1 MRTELNESKRNLG
14 WPFWALL
21 LVISIG
27 AAVQTVLMAKYSAL
41 SWTFQQPTY
50 WSAVCEVVVCW
61 ALLVCGQYA
70 FWKKPAIAKTVVLTV
85 IACFCYA
92 HQYLVAAVVGCL
104 YICFIF
110 LLGGSICRWCGIE
123 QILGSWQT
131 HITMGVA
138 GVLLIVAAASGLKVG
153 TPEKLRIILPV
164 IFLILLV
171 LNRKTL
177 KVKAAETT
185 KQESSVAKSSLSEIM
200 LLSGIIA
207 FVLVQVGRANIALD
221 YDSTW
226 YGLRSE
232 YMLAPETGIYDPMP
246 FLACVHTYA
255 KGIETLTLPLS
266 GLGSFGMI
274 YSVNIAFGIGIIK
287 TAYDVC
293 RLRCE
298 KRTSLLAA
306 LCTAA
311 IPGIMNM
318 TVTAKSDILTAFL
331 QVTALYFLLRAA
343 EDKRMEYCIFC
354 ISACVLSY
362 AFKSS
367 SAIFSTT
374 LLLICVIHIIHRKPR
389 FADGGKRV
397 FWLAGLSLGALS
409 VIWLRTFLMTGC
421 PFTFILPNVWRALG
435 LEIKYPY
442 EFTSV
447 GMNSVS
453 SLLNG
458 ELLASRLRRVFDIL
472 LFPVTDETDHV
483 IIAWGGPAFLSAWLF
498 SACCFIKHGKNA
510 CKEIRSGTSRGI
522 LFLCFVLFSGY
533 AFGSALLLS
542 KPDGNYYIL
551 TYILAVL
558 TVPAISS
565 LGKGVHLCEGWIA
578 PAVAAGL
585 LITVSC
591 NWAWALGF
599 TKVDLSAGGFYDS
612 KTQTSRSLAGLSL
625 VKVNDYIALEDK
637 PRMEIFSSS
646 IESVLLPAITD
657 TWVNH
662 CAYGNGV
669 AMNNEGQYAQYLQ
682 FAEMDYLLLDRD
694 YMDTDAHATDVISQL
709 ADDGWLDMVLT
720 SENWALVRVDNSA
733 SSSGTEI
740 TNFLNNS
747 GVTVQ
752 QGLYDDGW
760 AAEQVDFQIRTN
772 TTRSLIVEG
781 VCPWQDIDGAYIRVL
796 IDGDVKTEYHL
807 TGNTIFLELPIEAG
821 EHTVTLIS
829 SFARAADAP
838 DIRTDLAFIM
848 ERFAL
853 SKQ

>member
-1 MRTELNESKRNLG
+1 MRAELNKSKRNFG

-21 LVISIG
+21 LVIGIG
-27 AAVQTVLMAKYSAL
+27 AAVQTVLIAKHSAL
-41 SWTFQQPTY
+41 SWTFQQPAY

-70 FWKKPAIAKTVVLTV
+70 FWKKPAIAKVVVLAV
-85 IACFCYA
+85 IVCFCYA

-123 QILGSWQT
+123 RILGSWQA

-153 TPEKLRIILPV
+153 TPEKLRMILPI
-164 IFLILLV
+164 IFVILLV

-177 KVKAAETT
+177 KAKAAEIT
-185 KQESSVAKSSLSEIM
+185 KQESNAAKRSLSEIM

-207 FVLVQVGRANIALD
+207 FVLVQIGRANIALD

-287 TAYDVC
+287 TTYDVC

-298 KRTSLLAA
+298 KRTGLLAA

-331 QVTALYFLLRAA
+331 QLTALYFLLRAA
-343 EDKRMEYCIFC
+343 QDKRMEYCIFC

-374 LLLICVIHIIHRKPR
+374 ILLICVIHMIHRKPQ

-397 FWLAGLSLGALS
+397 FWLAGFSLGALS

-453 SLLNG
+453 GLLDG
-458 ELLASRLRRVFDIL
+458 DLLASRLRRILDIL
-472 LFPVTDETDHV
+472 FFPVTDETIKV
-483 IIAWGGPAFLSAWLF
+483 LIAWAGPVFALLWVVLLITLLLR
-498 SACCFIKHGKNA
+498 IKSVWR
-510 CKEIRSGTSRGI
+510 EICSGSIEGI
-522 LFLCFVLFSGY
+522 LYIAYFLLSGLTL
-533 AFGSALLLS
+533 GCALLLS
-542 KPDGNYYIL
+542 APDGNYFELLYVVTVITFFLKFRKKNAEKTNMLVLPVIASGMLL
-551 TYILAVL
+551 TA
-558 TVPAISS
+558 ASS
-565 LGKGVHLCEGWIA
+565 
-578 PAVAAGL
+578 P
-585 LITVSC
+585 S
-591 NWAWALGF
+591 WALGF
-599 TKVDLSAGGFYDS
+599 TQIDLTKGGYYNS
-612 KTQTSRSLAGLSL
+612 VAWVEQYMNYNSLDEVFQQL
-625 VKVNDYIALEDK
+625 KREEK
-637 PRMEIFSSS
+637 PRVEIFSDKMQYTVF
-646 IESVLLPAITD
+646 IPTTTD
-657 TWVNH
+657 LWQVHRNYGYGTTASAE
-662 CAYGNGV
+662 AYS
-669 AMNNEGQYAQYLQ
+669 EYLQ

-694 YMDTDAHATDVISQL
+694 YMDTDTHATDVISQL
-709 ADDGWLDMVLT
+709 ADNGWLDMVLI
-720 SENWALVRVDNSA
+720 SENWALVRVDTSA

-740 TNFLNNS
+740 TDFLNNS
-747 GVTVQ
+747 SVTVQ

-781 VCPWQDIDGAYIRVL
+781 ACPWQDIDGAYIHVL
-796 IDGDVKTEYHL
+796 IDGEVRTEYYL
-807 TGNTIFLELPIEAG
+807 TGNDISLEIPIEAG
-821 EHTVTLIS
+821 EHTVTLFS

-853 SKQ
+853 SEQ

>member
-1 MRTELNESKRNLG
+1 MGIELNNRKRNLG
-14 WPFWALL
+14 WQFWAVLF
-21 LVISIG
+21 VISIG

-41 SWTFQQPTY
+41 SWTFQQPSF
-50 WSAVCEVVVCW
+50 WSAVSEVVVCW
-61 ALLVCGQYA
+61 ALLVYGQYA
-70 FWKKPAIAKTVVLTV
+70 FRKKPALAKAVVLAV
-85 IACFCYA
+85 AVCFCYA

-104 YICFIF
+104 YTCFIF

-123 QILGSWQT
+123 RMPGSWHV
-131 HITMGVA
+131 HITGGVA

-164 IFLILLV
+164 IFVILLV

-397 FWLAGLSLGALS
+397 FWFAGLSLGALS

-421 PFTFILPNVWRALG
+421 PFTFILPNIWRALG

-447 GMNSVS
+447 GMNSAS

-472 LFPVTDETDHV
+472 LFPVTNETIKV
-483 IIAWGGPAFLSAWLF
+483 LIAWAGPVFALLWVVLLITLLLR
-498 SACCFIKHGKNA
+498 IKSVWRVI
-510 CKEIRSGTSRGI
+510 CSGSIEGI
-522 LFLCFVLFSGY
+522 LYIAYFLLSGLTL
-533 AFGSALLLS
+533 GCVLLLS
-542 KPDGNYYIL
+542 APDGNYFELLY
-551 TYILAVL
+551 AVTIIMSFL
-558 TVPAISS
+558 EFRQGDTVKIYLLVLPTIVSGMLFTAASS
-565 LGKGVHLCEGWIA
+565 PG
-578 PAVAAGL
+578 
-585 LITVSC
+585 
-591 NWAWALGF
+591 WALGF
-599 TKVDLSAGGFYDS
+599 TQIDLTKGGYYRSAAWVEQYMNYN
-612 KTQTSRSLAGLSL
+612 SLDIVFQQL
-625 VKVNDYIALEDK
+625 KREEK
-637 PRMEIFSSS
+637 PRVEIFSDKMQYTVF
-646 IESVLLPAITD
+646 IPATAD
-657 TWVNH
+657 LWQVHRNYGYGTTASPE
-662 CAYGNGV
+662 AYS
-669 AMNNEGQYAQYLQ
+669 EYLQ
-682 FAEMDYLLLDRD
+682 FAEMDYLLLDRG

-720 SENWALVRVDNSA
+720 SENWALVRVDNSV

-740 TNFLNNS
+740 TDFLNNC

-760 AAEQVDFQIRTN
+760 AAEQVDFQIKTN
-772 TTRSLIVEG
+772 TTRNLIVEG
-781 VCPWQDIDGAYIRVL
+781 ACPWQDIDGAYIRVL
-796 IDGDVKTEYHL
+796 IDGNVKAEYHL
-807 TGNTIFLELPIEAG
+807 TGNTISLEMPIEAG

-829 SFARAADAP
+829 SFARAANAP

>member
-1 MRTELNESKRNLG
+1 MGIELNNSKKNLG

-27 AAVQTVLMAKYSAL
+27 TAVQTVLVAKYSAL

-70 FWKKPAIAKTVVLTV
+70 FWKKPAIAKAVVLTV
-85 IACFCYA
+85 IVCFCYA

-164 IFLILLV
+164 IFVILLV

-177 KVKAAETT
+177 KAKAAAIT
-185 KQESSVAKSSLSEIM
+185 KQESNAAKKSLSEIM

-287 TAYDVC
+287 TVYDVC

-397 FWLAGLSLGALS
+397 FWFAGLSLGALS

-421 PFTFILPNVWRALG
+421 PFTFILPNIWRALG

-447 GMNSVS
+447 GMDSIS

-472 LFPVTDETDHV
+472 LFPVTDETIKV
-483 IIAWGGPAFLSAWLF
+483 LIAWAGPVFALLWVVLLITLLLR
-498 SACCFIKHGKNA
+498 IKSVWR
-510 CKEIRSGTSRGI
+510 EICSGSIEGI
-522 LFLCFVLFSGY
+522 LYIAYFLLSGLTL
-533 AFGSALLLS
+533 GCVLLLS
-542 KPDGNYYIL
+542 APDGNYFELLY
-551 TYILAVL
+551 AV
-558 TVPAISS
+558 TVIMSFLEFRQGDTVKIYLLVLPSIVSGMLFTAASS
-565 LGKGVHLCEGWIA
+565 PG
-578 PAVAAGL
+578 
-585 LITVSC
+585 
-591 NWAWALGF
+591 WALGF
-599 TKVDLSAGGFYDS
+599 TQIDLTKGGYYRSAAWVEQYMNYN
-612 KTQTSRSLAGLSL
+612 SLDIVFQQL
-625 VKVNDYIALEDK
+625 KREEK
-637 PRMEIFSSS
+637 PRVEIFSDKMQYTVF
-646 IESVLLPAITD
+646 IPATAD
-657 TWVNH
+657 LWQVHRNYGYGTTASPE
-662 CAYGNGV
+662 AYS
-669 AMNNEGQYAQYLQ
+669 EYLQ

-694 YMDTDAHATDVISQL
+694 YMDADAHATDVISQL
-709 ADDGWLDMVLT
+709 ADNGWLDMVLI
-720 SENWALVRVDNSA
+720 SENWALVRVDTSA
-733 SSSGTEI
+733 SSSGAEI
-740 TNFLNNS
+740 TDFLNNS

-796 IDGDVKTEYHL
+796 IDGEVKAERYL
-807 TGNTIFLELPIEAG
+807 TGNDICLEIPIEAG

-829 SFARAADAP
+829 SFARPADAP

>member
-1 MRTELNESKRNLG
+1 MGIELNNSKRNLG

-85 IACFCYA
+85 IVCFCYA

-164 IFLILLV
+164 IFVILLV

-177 KVKAAETT
+177 KVKAAAIT
-185 KQESSVAKSSLSEIM
+185 KQESNAAKKSLSEIM

-287 TAYDVC
+287 TVYDVC

-343 EDKRMEYCIFC
+343 EDKRMECCIFC

-421 PFTFILPNVWRALG
+421 PFTFILPNIWRALG

-472 LFPVTDETDHV
+472 LFPVTDETIKV
-483 IIAWGGPAFLSAWLF
+483 LIAWAGPVFALLWVVLLITLLLR
-498 SACCFIKHGKNA
+498 IKSVWR
-510 CKEIRSGTSRGI
+510 EICSGSIEGI
-522 LFLCFVLFSGY
+522 LYIAYFLLSGLTL
-533 AFGSALLLS
+533 GCVLLLS
-542 KPDGNYYIL
+542 APDGNYFELLY
-551 TYILAVL
+551 AV
-558 TVPAISS
+558 TVIASFLEFRQGDTVKIYLLVLPSIVSGMLFTAASS
-565 LGKGVHLCEGWIA
+565 PG
-578 PAVAAGL
+578 
-585 LITVSC
+585 
-591 NWAWALGF
+591 WALGF
-599 TKVDLSAGGFYDS
+599 TQIDLTKDGYYRSAAWVEQYMNYN
-612 KTQTSRSLAGLSL
+612 SLDIVFQQL
-625 VKVNDYIALEDK
+625 KREEK
-637 PRMEIFSSS
+637 PRVEIFSDKMQYTVF
-646 IESVLLPAITD
+646 IPATAD
-657 TWVNH
+657 LWQVHRNYGYGTTASPE
-662 CAYGNGV
+662 AYS
-669 AMNNEGQYAQYLQ
+669 EYLQ

-733 SSSGTEI
+733 SSSGAEI
-740 TNFLNNS
+740 TDFLNNNS
-747 GVTVQ
+747 VTVQ

-760 AAEQVDFQIRTN
+760 AAEQVDFQIKTN
-772 TTRSLIVEG
+772 TTRSLVVEG
-781 VCPWQDIDGAYIRVL
+781 ECPWQDIDGAYIRVL

-848 ERFAL
+848 EKFAL

>member
-1 MRTELNESKRNLG
+1 MGIELNNSKRNLG

-27 AAVQTVLMAKYSAL
+27 AAVQTVLVAKYSAL

-70 FWKKPAIAKTVVLTV
+70 FWKKPAIAKAVVLTV
-85 IACFCYA
+85 IVCFCYA

-123 QILGSWQT
+123 RILGSWQT

-164 IFLILLV
+164 IFVILLV

-397 FWLAGLSLGALS
+397 FWFAGLSLGALS

-421 PFTFILPNVWRALG
+421 PFTFILPNIWRALG

-453 SLLNG
+453 SLLDG
-458 ELLASRLRRVFDIL
+458 DLLASRLRRILDIL
-472 LFPVTDETDHV
+472 FFPVTDETTKV
-483 IIAWGGPAFLSAWLF
+483 LIAWAGPVFALLWVVLLITLLLR
-498 SACCFIKHGKNA
+498 IKSVWR
-510 CKEIRSGTSRGI
+510 EICSGSIEGI
-522 LFLCFVLFSGY
+522 LYIAYFLLSGLTL
-533 AFGSALLLS
+533 GCVLLLS
-542 KPDGNYYIL
+542 APDGNYFELLY
-551 TYILAVL
+551 AV
-558 TVPAISS
+558 TVIVSFLEFRQGDTVKIYLLVLPSIVSGMLFTAASS
-565 LGKGVHLCEGWIA
+565 PG
-578 PAVAAGL
+578 
-585 LITVSC
+585 
-591 NWAWALGF
+591 WALGF
-599 TKVDLSAGGFYDS
+599 TQIDLTKDGYYRSAAWVEQYMNYN
-612 KTQTSRSLAGLSL
+612 SLDIVFQQL
-625 VKVNDYIALEDK
+625 KREEK
-637 PRMEIFSSS
+637 PRVEIFSDKMQYTVF
-646 IESVLLPAITD
+646 IPATAD
-657 TWVNH
+657 LWQVHRNYGYGTTASPE
-662 CAYGNGV
+662 AYS
-669 AMNNEGQYAQYLQ
+669 EYLQ

-720 SENWALVRVDNSA
+720 SENWALVRVDTSA
-733 SSSGTEI
+733 SSSGAEI
-740 TNFLNNS
+740 TDFLNNNS
-747 GVTVQ
+747 VTVQ
-752 QGLYDDGW
+752 QGLYNDGW

-796 IDGDVKTEYHL
+796 IDGEVKAEHYL
-807 TGNTIFLELPIEAG
+807 TGNDICLEMPIEAG

>member
-27 AAVQTVLMAKYSAL
+27 AAVQTVLVAKYSAL

-70 FWKKPAIAKTVVLTV
+70 FWKKPAIAKAVVLTV
-85 IACFCYA
+85 IVCFCYA

-123 QILGSWQT
+123 RILGSWQT

-164 IFLILLV
+164 IFVILLV

-367 SAIFSTT
+367 SAIFSTA

-397 FWLAGLSLGALS
+397 FWFAGLSLGALS

-421 PFTFILPNVWRALG
+421 PFTFILPNIWRALG

-453 SLLNG
+453 SLLDG
-458 ELLASRLRRVFDIL
+458 DLLASRLRRILDIL
-472 LFPVTDETDHV
+472 FFPVTDETMKV
-483 IIAWGGPAFLSAWLF
+483 LIAWAGPVFALLWVVLLITLLLRIKNAWREICSGSIEGILYIAYFLLSALTLV
-498 SACCFIKHGKNA
+498 C
-510 CKEIRSGTSRGI
+510 
-522 LFLCFVLFSGY
+522 V
-533 AFGSALLLS
+533 LLLS
-542 KPDGNYYIL
+542 APDGNYFELLYVVTVITFFLGFRKKNAGKMDVLIL
-551 TYILAVL
+551 PVIASGMLL
-558 TVPAISS
+558 TAASS
-565 LGKGVHLCEGWIA
+565 PG
-578 PAVAAGL
+578 
-585 LITVSC
+585 
-591 NWAWALGF
+591 WALGF
-599 TKVDLSAGGFYDS
+599 TQVDFTKGGYYNS
-612 KTQTSRSLAGLSL
+612 VVWVEQYMNYNSLGE
-625 VKVNDYIALEDK
+625 VFQQLEREENPQVEMFSDK
-637 PRMEIFSSS
+637 IPYTMFI
-646 IESVLLPAITD
+646 PATTD
-657 TWVNH
+657 TWQAH
-662 CAYGNGV
+662 CIYGYGTTASLEAYS
-669 AMNNEGQYAQYLQ
+669 EYLQ

-709 ADDGWLDMVLT
+709 ADNGWLDMVLI

-760 AAEQVDFQIRTN
+760 AAEQVDFQIKTN

-829 SFARAADAP
+829 SFARPADAP

>member
-1 MRTELNESKRNLG
+1 MGIELNNSKKNLG

-27 AAVQTVLMAKYSAL
+27 TAVQTVLVAKYSAL

-70 FWKKPAIAKTVVLTV
+70 FWKKPAIAKAVVLTV
-85 IACFCYA
+85 IVCFCYA

-164 IFLILLV
+164 IFVILLV

-177 KVKAAETT
+177 KAKAAAIT
-185 KQESSVAKSSLSEIM
+185 KQESNAAKKSLSEIM

-287 TAYDVC
+287 TVYDVC

-397 FWLAGLSLGALS
+397 FWFAGLSLGALS

-421 PFTFILPNVWRALG
+421 PFTFILPNIWRALG

-472 LFPVTDETDHV
+472 LFPVTDETIKV
-483 IIAWGGPAFLSAWLF
+483 LIAWAGPVFALLWVVLLITLLLR
-498 SACCFIKHGKNA
+498 IKSVWR
-510 CKEIRSGTSRGI
+510 EICSGSIEGI
-522 LFLCFVLFSGY
+522 LYIAYFLLSGLTL
-533 AFGSALLLS
+533 GCVLLLS
-542 KPDGNYYIL
+542 APDGNYFELLY
-551 TYILAVL
+551 AV
-558 TVPAISS
+558 TVIASFLEFRQGDTVKIYLLVLPSIVSGMLFTAASS
-565 LGKGVHLCEGWIA
+565 PG
-578 PAVAAGL
+578 
-585 LITVSC
+585 
-591 NWAWALGF
+591 WALGF
-599 TKVDLSAGGFYDS
+599 TQIDLTKGGYYRSAAWVEQYMNYN
-612 KTQTSRSLAGLSL
+612 SLDIVFQQL
-625 VKVNDYIALEDK
+625 KREEK
-637 PRMEIFSSS
+637 PRVEIFSDKMQYTVF
-646 IESVLLPAITD
+646 IPATAD
-657 TWVNH
+657 LWQVHRNYGYGTTASPE
-662 CAYGNGV
+662 AYS
-669 AMNNEGQYAQYLQ
+669 EYLQ

-796 IDGDVKTEYHL
+796 IDGEVKAEHYL
-807 TGNTIFLELPIEAG
+807 TGNDICLEIPIEAG

-829 SFARAADAP
+829 SFARPADAP

>member
-1 MRTELNESKRNLG
+1 MRAELNKSKRNFG

-21 LVISIG
+21 LVIGIG
-27 AAVQTVLMAKYSAL
+27 AAVQTVLIAKHSAL
-41 SWTFQQPTY
+41 SWTFQQPAY

-70 FWKKPAIAKTVVLTV
+70 FWKKPAIAKVVVLAV
-85 IACFCYA
+85 IVCFCYA

-123 QILGSWQT
+123 RILGSWQA

-153 TPEKLRIILPV
+153 TPEKLRMILPI
-164 IFLILLV
+164 IFVILLV

-177 KVKAAETT
+177 KAKAAEIT
-185 KQESSVAKSSLSEIM
+185 KQESNAAKRSLSEIM

-207 FVLVQVGRANIALD
+207 FVLVQIGRANIALD

-287 TAYDVC
+287 TTYDVC

-298 KRTSLLAA
+298 KRTGLLAA

-331 QVTALYFLLRAA
+331 QLTALYFLLRAA
-343 EDKRMEYCIFC
+343 QNKRMEYCIFC

-374 LLLICVIHIIHRKPR
+374 ILLICVIHMIHRKPQ

-397 FWLAGLSLGALS
+397 FWLAGFSLGALS

-453 SLLNG
+453 GLLDG
-458 ELLASRLRRVFDIL
+458 DLLASRLRRILDIL
-472 LFPVTDETDHV
+472 FFPVTDETIKV
-483 IIAWGGPAFLSAWLF
+483 LIAWAGPVFALLWVVLLITLLLR
-498 SACCFIKHGKNA
+498 IKSVWR
-510 CKEIRSGTSRGI
+510 EICSGSIEGI
-522 LFLCFVLFSGY
+522 LYIAYFLLSGLTL
-533 AFGSALLLS
+533 GCALLLS
-542 KPDGNYYIL
+542 APDGNYFELLYVVTVITFFLKFRKKNAEKTNMLVLPVIASGMLL
-551 TYILAVL
+551 TA
-558 TVPAISS
+558 ASS
-565 LGKGVHLCEGWIA
+565 
-578 PAVAAGL
+578 P
-585 LITVSC
+585 S
-591 NWAWALGF
+591 WALGF
-599 TKVDLSAGGFYDS
+599 TQIDLTKGGYYNS
-612 KTQTSRSLAGLSL
+612 VAWVEQYMNYNSLDEVFQQL
-625 VKVNDYIALEDK
+625 KREEK
-637 PRMEIFSSS
+637 PRVEIFSDKMQYTVF
-646 IESVLLPAITD
+646 IPTTTD
-657 TWVNH
+657 LWQVHRNYGYGTTASAE
-662 CAYGNGV
+662 AYS
-669 AMNNEGQYAQYLQ
+669 EYLQ

-694 YMDTDAHATDVISQL
+694 YMDTDTHATDVISQL
-709 ADDGWLDMVLT
+709 ADNGWLDMVLI
-720 SENWALVRVDNSA
+720 SENWALVRVDTSA

-740 TNFLNNS
+740 TDFLNNS
-747 GVTVQ
+747 SVTVQ

-781 VCPWQDIDGAYIRVL
+781 ACPWQDIDGAYIHVL
-796 IDGDVKTEYHL
+796 IDGEVRTEYYL
-807 TGNTIFLELPIEAG
+807 TGNDISLEIPIEAG
-821 EHTVTLIS
+821 EHTVTLFS

-853 SKQ
+853 SEQ

>member
-1 MRTELNESKRNLG
+1 MGIELNNSKRNLG

-70 FWKKPAIAKTVVLTV
+70 FWKKPAIAKAVVLTV
-85 IACFCYA
+85 IVCFCYA

-164 IFLILLV
+164 IFVILLV

-177 KVKAAETT
+177 KAKAAAIT
-185 KQESSVAKSSLSEIM
+185 KQESNAAKKSLSEIM

-421 PFTFILPNVWRALG
+421 PFTFILPNIWRALG

-472 LFPVTDETDHV
+472 LFPVTNETIKV
-483 IIAWGGPAFLSAWLF
+483 LIAWAGPVFALLWVALLITLLLR
-498 SACCFIKHGKNA
+498 IKSVWR
-510 CKEIRSGTSRGI
+510 EICSGSIEGI
-522 LFLCFVLFSGY
+522 LYIAYFLLSGLTL
-533 AFGSALLLS
+533 GCVLLLS
-542 KPDGNYYIL
+542 APDGNYFELLY
-551 TYILAVL
+551 AV
-558 TVPAISS
+558 TVIASFLEFRQGDTVKIYLLVLPSIVSGMLFTAASS
-565 LGKGVHLCEGWIA
+565 PG
-578 PAVAAGL
+578 
-585 LITVSC
+585 
-591 NWAWALGF
+591 WALGF
-599 TKVDLSAGGFYDS
+599 TQIDLTKGGYYRSAAWVEQYMNYN
-612 KTQTSRSLAGLSL
+612 SLDIVFQQL
-625 VKVNDYIALEDK
+625 KREEK
-637 PRMEIFSSS
+637 PRVEIFSDKMQYTVF
-646 IESVLLPAITD
+646 IPATAD
-657 TWVNH
+657 LWQVHRNYGYGTTASPE
-662 CAYGNGV
+662 AYS
-669 AMNNEGQYAQYLQ
+669 EYLQ

-796 IDGDVKTEYHL
+796 IDGEVKAEHYL
-807 TGNTIFLELPIEAG
+807 TGNDICLEIPIEAG

-829 SFARAADAP
+829 SFARPADAP

>member
-1 MRTELNESKRNLG
+1 MGIELNNSKRNLG
-14 WPFWALL
+14 WQFWALL
-21 LVISIG
+21 FVISIG

-70 FWKKPAIAKTVVLTV
+70 FWKKPAIAKAVVLTV
-85 IACFCYA
+85 IVCFCYA

-123 QILGSWQT
+123 RMSRSWQV

-138 GVLLIVAAASGLKVG
+138 GVFLIVAAASGLKVG
-153 TPEKLRIILPV
+153 TPERLRMILPA
-164 IFLILLV
+164 IFAMLLV
-171 LNRKTL
+171 LDRKTL
-177 KVKAAETT
+177 KAKAAAIT
-185 KQESSVAKSSLSEIM
+185 KQESNAAKKSLSEIM
-200 LLSGIIA
+200 LFSGIIA

-397 FWLAGLSLGALS
+397 FWFAGLSLGALC

-421 PFTFILPNVWRALG
+421 PFTFILPNIWRALG

-447 GMNSVS
+447 GMDSIS
-453 SLLNG
+453 SLLSG
-458 ELLASRLRRVFDIL
+458 ELLASRLRRIFDIL
-472 LFPVTDETDHV
+472 FFPVTDETIKV
-483 IIAWGGPAFLSAWLF
+483 LIAWAGPVFALLWAVLLITLLLR
-498 SACCFIKHGKNA
+498 IKSVWR
-510 CKEIRSGTSRGI
+510 EICSGSIEGI
-522 LFLCFVLFSGY
+522 LYIAYFLLSGLTL
-533 AFGSALLLS
+533 GCVLLLS
-542 KPDGNYYIL
+542 APDGNYFELLY
-551 TYILAVL
+551 AV
-558 TVPAISS
+558 TVIMSFLEFRQGDTVKIYLLVLPTIVSGMLFTAASS
-565 LGKGVHLCEGWIA
+565 PG
-578 PAVAAGL
+578 
-585 LITVSC
+585 
-591 NWAWALGF
+591 WALGF
-599 TKVDLSAGGFYDS
+599 TQIDLTKGGYYRSAAWVEQYMNYN
-612 KTQTSRSLAGLSL
+612 SLDIVFQQL
-625 VKVNDYIALEDK
+625 KREEK
-637 PRMEIFSSS
+637 PRVEIFSDKMQYTVF
-646 IESVLLPAITD
+646 IPATVD
-657 TWVNH
+657 LWQVHRNYGYGTTASPE
-662 CAYGNGV
+662 AYS
-669 AMNNEGQYAQYLQ
+669 EYLQ

-760 AAEQVDFQIRTN
+760 AAEQVDFQIKTN

-796 IDGDVKTEYHL
+796 IDGEVKAEYYL
-807 TGNTIFLELPIEAG
+807 TGNDICLEMPIEAG

-829 SFARAADAP
+829 SFARPADAP

>member
-1 MRTELNESKRNLG
+1 MGIELNNTKRNLG
-14 WPFWALL
+14 WKFWALL
-21 LVISIG
+21 FVISIG
-27 AAVQTVLMAKYSAL
+27 VAVQTVLMAKYSAL

-70 FWKKPAIAKTVVLTV
+70 FWKKPAIAKAVVLTV
-85 IACFCYA
+85 IVCFCYA

-164 IFLILLV
+164 IFVILLV

-200 LLSGIIA
+200 LFSGIIA

-374 LLLICVIHIIHRKPR
+374 LLLICGIHIIHRKPR

-397 FWLAGLSLGALS
+397 FWFAGLSLGALC

-421 PFTFILPNVWRALG
+421 PFTFILPNIWRALG

-472 LFPVTDETDHV
+472 LFPVTDETIKV
-483 IIAWGGPAFLSAWLF
+483 LIAWAGPVFALLWVVLLITLLLR
-498 SACCFIKHGKNA
+498 IKSVWR
-510 CKEIRSGTSRGI
+510 EICSGSIEGI
-522 LFLCFVLFSGY
+522 LYIAYFLLSGLTL
-533 AFGSALLLS
+533 GCVLLLS
-542 KPDGNYYIL
+542 APDGNYFELLY
-551 TYILAVL
+551 AV
-558 TVPAISS
+558 TVIMSFLEFRQGDTVKIYLLVLPTIVSGMLFTAASS
-565 LGKGVHLCEGWIA
+565 PG
-578 PAVAAGL
+578 
-585 LITVSC
+585 
-591 NWAWALGF
+591 WALGF
-599 TKVDLSAGGFYDS
+599 TQIDLTKGGYYRSAAWVEQYMNYN
-612 KTQTSRSLAGLSL
+612 SLDIVFQQL
-625 VKVNDYIALEDK
+625 KREEK
-637 PRMEIFSSS
+637 PRVEIFSDKMQYTVF
-646 IESVLLPAITD
+646 IPATVD
-657 TWVNH
+657 LWQVHRNYGYGTTASPE
-662 CAYGNGV
+662 AYS
-669 AMNNEGQYAQYLQ
+669 EYLQ

-709 ADDGWLDMVLT
+709 ADNGWLDMVLI

-760 AAEQVDFQIRTN
+760 AAEQVDFQIKTN

>member
-1 MRTELNESKRNLG
+1 MGIELNNSKRNLG

-27 AAVQTVLMAKYSAL
+27 AAVQTVLVAKYSAL

-70 FWKKPAIAKTVVLTV
+70 FWKKPAIAKAVVLTV
-85 IACFCYA
+85 IVCFCYA

-104 YICFIF
+104 YICFIL

-164 IFLILLV
+164 IFVILLV

-397 FWLAGLSLGALS
+397 FWFAGLSLGALS

-421 PFTFILPNVWRALG
+421 PFTFILPNIWRALG

-447 GMNSVS
+447 GMNSIS

-472 LFPVTDETDHV
+472 LFPVTNETIKV
-483 IIAWGGPAFLSAWLF
+483 LIAWAGPVFALLWVVLLITLLLR
-498 SACCFIKHGKNA
+498 IKSVWR
-510 CKEIRSGTSRGI
+510 EICSGSIEGI
-522 LFLCFVLFSGY
+522 LYIAYFLLSGLTL
-533 AFGSALLLS
+533 GCVLLLS
-542 KPDGNYYIL
+542 APDGNYFELLY
-551 TYILAVL
+551 AV
-558 TVPAISS
+558 TVIMSFLEFRQGDTVKIYLLVLPSIVSGMLFTAASS
-565 LGKGVHLCEGWIA
+565 PG
-578 PAVAAGL
+578 
-585 LITVSC
+585 
-591 NWAWALGF
+591 WALGF
-599 TKVDLSAGGFYDS
+599 TQIDLTKDGYYRSAAWVEQYMNYN
-612 KTQTSRSLAGLSL
+612 SLDIVFQQL
-625 VKVNDYIALEDK
+625 KREEK
-637 PRMEIFSSS
+637 PRVEIFSDKMQYTVF
-646 IESVLLPAITD
+646 IPATAD
-657 TWVNH
+657 LWQVHRNYGYGTTASPE
-662 CAYGNGV
+662 AYS
-669 AMNNEGQYAQYLQ
+669 EYLQ

-709 ADDGWLDMVLT
+709 ADNGWLDMVLI
-720 SENWALVRVDNSA
+720 SENWALVRIDTSA
-733 SSSGTEI
+733 SSSGAEI
-740 TNFLNNS
+740 TDFLNNNS
-747 GVTVQ
+747 VTVQ

-781 VCPWQDIDGAYIRVL
+781 VCPWQEIDGAYIRVL
-796 IDGDVKTEYHL
+796 IDGEVKAEHYL
-807 TGNTIFLELPIEAG
+807 TGNDICLEMPIEAG